1 VLIYVHVAAFRRSFL
16 VSGWRGLGGP
26 LVENSAA
33 SARSPIPNDE
43 GLSPHDRAKLT
54 LSVALLLLAL
64 SGLGASVAM
73 ARLYLSEGW
82 VRHTYTVEVALGDL
96 ESALARAGSS
106 RIAYINSPSDQ
117 SLQAFRDAAQR
128 VPEAIARI
136 RSLTSDN
143 PYANSLCDRLQ
154 QGADHR
160 LTPSIESVRLVQEN
174 RSDPAKQMQL
184 TAQIGGAAFETAAV
198 GQEMRHNEDT
208 LLSQRS
214 RVTKLLFGV
223 MIAILAVSLV
233 LSAVMFWIHNRMLQ
247 RELRER
253 ESAENQL
260 RQLSVHLLRVRD
272 AEARRFARELHDG
285 LGQTMVAAK
294 MMAESLASQNA
305 GNPKFDDLA
314 TLIQEAAAQTRT
326 ISYLLHPPMLDEL
339 GFRSAAEWFMEGFTK
354 RTGVPVTANI
364 SPGVEHLPKDLELA
378 LFRILQE
385 ALTNIHRHSK
395 SASAE
400 VSISMQAQ
408 EVTMIISDHGK
419 GIPPETLSNFKTNG
433 TRVGVGLAGMKERV
447 MEFKGSLEIQSDGAG
462 TKITVRMPVHRRDLS
477 LPSIA

>member
-1 VLIYVHVAAFRRSFL
+1 
-16 VSGWRGLGGP
+16 
-26 LVENSAA
+26 LVENSAV
-33 SARSPIPNDE
+33 SAHSSGAKSE
-43 GLSPHDRAKLT
+43 ELSSHDRARLT
-54 LSVALLLLAL
+54 LSIALLLLAL

-73 ARLYLSEGW
+73 IRLYLSEGW
-82 VRHTYTVEVALGDL
+82 VRHTYSVEVALGDL
-96 ESALARAGSS
+96 ESSLAGTGSS
-106 RIAYINSPSDQ
+106 RIAYINSPSEK
-117 SLQAFRDAAQR
+117 SLQAFRDAAQK
-128 VPEAIARI
+128 VPEAIAKI
-136 RSLTSDN
+136 RSLTGDN
-143 PYANSLCDRLQ
+143 PYSEALCNRLQ

-160 LTPSIESVRLVQEN
+160 LAPSIESVRLVQEN
-174 RSDPAKQMQL
+174 RSDPASQMQL
-184 TAQIGGAAFETAAV
+184 TAQIGGAALDTAAV
-198 GQEMRHNEDT
+198 EQEMRHNEDA

-223 MIAILAVSLV
+223 MIAILAVSFT

-305 GNPKFDDLA
+305 GDPKFDDLA
-314 TLIQEAAAQTRT
+314 KLIQEAAAQTRT

-354 RTGVPVTANI
+354 RTGVPVTASI

-385 ALTNIHRHSK
+385 ALTNIHRHSN
-395 SASAE
+395 SARAE

-408 EVTMIISDHGK
+408 EVTMIIGDYGK
-419 GIPPETLSNFKTNG
+419 GIPPETLSNFKSNG

-477 LPSIA
+477 LPSLA

>member
-1 VLIYVHVAAFRRSFL
+1 
-16 VSGWRGLGGP
+16 
-26 LVENSAA
+26 LVENSAV
-33 SARSPIPNDE
+33 SARSPGAKSE
-43 GLSPHDRAKLT
+43 ELSSHDRAKLT
-54 LSVALLLLAL
+54 LFIALLLLAL
-64 SGLGASVAM
+64 SGLGASVAII
-73 ARLYLSEGW
+73 RLYLSEGW
-82 VRHTYTVEVALGDL
+82 VRHTYSVEVALGDV
-96 ESALARAGSS
+96 ESALAAAGSS
-106 RIAYINSPSDQ
+106 RIHYIDSPSPA
-117 SLQAFRDAAQR
+117 SLQAFTDATQK
-128 VPEAIARI
+128 VPLAIAQV

-143 PYANSLCDRLQ
+143 PGAAPLCDRLQ
-154 QGADHR
+154 EIADR
-160 LTPSIESVRLVQEN
+160 RMAASLRSVELVQRNE
-174 RSDPAKQMQL
+174 SDSVKQMQL
-184 TAQIGGAAFETAAV
+184 TTQVGEAAIETAAIE
-198 GQEMRHNEDT
+198 QQMRDNEDE
-208 LLSQRS
+208 LLAQRS
-214 RVTKLLFGV
+214 HVTKLIFASIVG
-223 MIAILAVSLV
+223 ILAVSFT

-294 MMAESLASQNA
+294 MMAESLAAQNA

-354 RTGVPVTANI
+354 RTGVPVTASI

-385 ALTNIHRHSK
+385 ALTNIHRHSN
-395 SASAE
+395 SARAE

-408 EVTMIISDHGK
+408 EVTMIIGDYGK
-419 GIPPETLSNFKTNG
+419 GIPPETLSNFKSNG

-462 TKITVRMPVHRRDLS
+462 TKITVLMPVHQRDLS
-477 LPSIA
+477 LPSLA